1 MTIRHNSID
10 GIVIEEWND
19 ETRTY
24 TNHETSESRPYTPAE
39 STQADAEAARLSQAS
54 NRAALEAGLANVIT
68 RALAYQADAQ
78 GIIDTTNQTINGSPA
93 PHIKTLARG
102 QKRLAGDVIRLARLI
117 GDLTDSAS
125 TGNDN

>member
-1 MTIRHNSID
+1 MSRQIYANGTL
-10 GIVIEEWND
+10 VEEWND

-24 TNHETSESRPYTPAE
+24 TNYETNESRPYTGAE
-39 STQADAEAARLSQAS
+39 NTQADAEAARLSQAS

-78 GIIDTTNQTINGSPA
+78 AIIDTTNQTINSSPA

-102 QKRLAGDVIRLARLI
+102 QKRLAGDVMRLARLI
-117 GDLTDSAS
+117 GNLTDSAS